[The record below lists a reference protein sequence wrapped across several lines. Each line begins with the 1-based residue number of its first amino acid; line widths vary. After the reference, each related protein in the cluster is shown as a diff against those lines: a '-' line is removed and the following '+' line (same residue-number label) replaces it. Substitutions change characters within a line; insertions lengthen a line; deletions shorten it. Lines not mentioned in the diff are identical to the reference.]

1 MERQMNGTRK
11 VCLPEDLCRAAEEKF
26 GARFS
31 SVDELVCNLLTAL
44 LKDDGS
50 QMDSREIEVVE
61 QRLRGLG
68 YV

>member
-1 MERQMNGTRK
+1 MNSTREI
-11 VCLPEDLCRAAEEKF
+11 CLPEGLCRAAEEKF

-31 SVDELVCNLLTAL
+31 SVDELVCNLLTEL

-50 QMDSREIEVVE
+50 QMDAREIEIVE

>member
-1 MERQMNGTRK
+1 MNGTRK

-31 SVDELVCNLLTAL
+31 SEDELVCNLLTAL

>member
-1 MERQMNGTRK
+1 MNSTREI
-11 VCLPEDLCRAAEEKF
+11 CLPEDLCRAAEEKF

-31 SVDELVCNLLTAL
+31 SVDELVCNLLTEL

-50 QMDSREIEVVE
+50 QMDAREIEIVE

>member
-1 MERQMNGTRK
+1 MNSMRK
-11 VCLPEDLCRAAEEKF
+11 VCLPEDLCQAAEEKF

-31 SVDELVCNLLTAL
+31 SVDELVCSLLTEL
-44 LKDDGS
+44 LKEDGS
-50 QMDSREIEVVE
+50 QMDAREIEMVE